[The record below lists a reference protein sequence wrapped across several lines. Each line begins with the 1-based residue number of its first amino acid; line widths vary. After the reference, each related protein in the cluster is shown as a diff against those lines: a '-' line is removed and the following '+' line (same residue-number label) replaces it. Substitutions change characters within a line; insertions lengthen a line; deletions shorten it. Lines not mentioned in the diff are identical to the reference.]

1 MFEFAISQNRKRS
14 PSRLFWVSA
23 AVSVTAHA
31 AVLIILLEN
40 PWLLGP
46 GLSHWLERIQIALR
60 STPKSSTADEG
71 WRMVALAGDPSRMRA
86 PSAAQLKSLMP
97 DWDKAGSSGRMPP
110 IQIRWRDGKVPEIE
124 TAVKVSKPAPG
135 PKDSAPA
142 PPAVAQGQTTAGAA
156 QGDNPSEAPGGARVT
171 IPLPAPSVEPRP
183 APPKVAETSPN
194 AAPKTIP
201 NSVKVEPP
209 PTTASAPP
217 PPPSPKSQAQVF
229 QDERQALRSDGS
241 GLFDTKGFPLGDY
254 ASAIIER
261 VKTNWSIPS
270 NLRSSQ
276 GRTTVVF
283 YIGKDGRYTDAHIV
297 ASSGSRSLDI
307 AALNAVLISS
317 PFPPLPRG
325 FPGDQVGAK
334 FVFSY
339 NERQ

>member
-1 MFEFAISQNRKRS
+1 MFEFAISQNRKHS

-23 AVSVTAHA
+23 AVSLTAHA

-46 GLSHWLERIQIALR
+46 GLSHWLHRIELALR
-60 STPKSSTADEG
+60 SDPKKGPTPDEE
-71 WRMVALAGDPSRMRA
+71 WRMVALAADPARMRA
-86 PSAAQLKSLMP
+86 PSAAQLRSLMP
-97 DWDKAGSSGRMPP
+97 DWEKAGKSGRMPP
-110 IQIRWRDGKVPEIE
+110 IQVRWKDGKVPEIE
-124 TAVKVSKPAPG
+124 TAAKLPKPTPG
-135 PKDSAPA
+135 PKDSTPA
-142 PPAVAQGQTTAGAA
+142 PPTVAQSPASQPTGVA
-156 QGDNPSEAPGGARVT
+156 QSDNPSEASGGTRVT
-171 IPLPAPSVEPRP
+171 IPLPAPANEPRT

-194 AAPKTIP
+194 IAPTTIP
-201 NSVKVEPP
+201 NSVRVAPPVASATPP
-209 PTTASAPP
+209 PN
-217 PPPSPKSQAQVF
+217 SPAQVF
-229 QDERQALRSDGS
+229 QDEKQALRSEGS

-283 YIGKDGRYTDAHIV
+283 FIGKDGRYTDAHIV
-297 ASSGSRSLDI
+297 TSSGSRSLDI